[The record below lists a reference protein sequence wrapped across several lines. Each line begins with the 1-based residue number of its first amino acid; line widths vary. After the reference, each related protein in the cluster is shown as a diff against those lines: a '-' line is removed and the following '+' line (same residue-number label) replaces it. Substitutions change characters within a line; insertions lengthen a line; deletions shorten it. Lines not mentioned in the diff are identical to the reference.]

1 MRNKLGS
8 AINRRVSG
16 VRLTAEDERAL
27 LASVMERKDEIVK
40 KKISIAMV
48 AAAVLIFAAVTCAF
62 AAGMNATPT
71 PTPLAP
77 ADDAL
82 LVTPEPT
89 LIAPEPTPTA
99 PVEHAKSTPM
109 PTFSES
115 EWNSFASDGVV
126 NMQMQCVSVEGAYV
140 TMKVRLTPVQSE
152 QVYLALNDSESGVDS
167 YPGRW
172 NLVINRDDLYLIL
185 PQALDSGRRST
196 QVAVDEYGL
205 TFTLCGWL
213 REETTDVVHVAATTG
228 GDCPPLSI
236 SVKCAPNDANTV
248 EIATTGGD
256 CPPLSVSVKRAPN
269 DADTTEISS
278 GAFDADG
285 VTVNRIA
292 CTTGDDFAS
301 VTIDYTADS
310 VPVYMTAHGNYMHRD
325 PNCGGMQDATRYDD
339 PREAQL
345 AAKPP
350 CPACWYDAVDAD
362 ALFES
367 VYALLN
373 PGVDVP
379 AYAHPNPISNFANAI
394 LNDGTRAVYLFYH
407 VESNPYGPTGNAI
420 QITHVDEDPQILFTL
435 LSAS

>member
-27 LASVMERKDEIVK
+27 LAGVMERKDEIVK
-40 KKISIAMV
+40 KKISVAMV

-89 LIAPEPTPTA
+89 
-99 PVEHAKSTPM
+99 PVPA
-109 PTFSES
+109 FSES
-115 EWNSFASDGVV
+115 EWNDSASDGVV
-126 NMQMQCVSVEGAYV
+126 NMKMQYVTVEGAYV
-140 TMKVRLTPVQSE
+140 TMKVRLTPVRSE
-152 QVYLALNDSESGVDS
+152 RVYLALNNSESGVDS

-172 NLVINRDDLYLIL
+172 NLVINRDDLQLIL

-213 REETTDVVHVAATTG
+213 REETTDVVHVAAATG

-236 SVKCAPNDANTV
+236 SVKCAPNDANT
-248 EIATTGGD
+248 
-256 CPPLSVSVKRAPN
+256 
-269 DADTTEISS
+269 TEIFS
-278 GAFDADG
+278 GAFDADAA
-285 VTVNRIA
+285 TVNRVA
-292 CTTGDDFAS
+292 CAAGDDFAS
-301 VTIDYTADS
+301 VTIDYTTDP

-325 PNCGGMQDATRYDD
+325 PNCGGMQNAARYDD

-394 LNDGTRAVYLFYH
+394 LNDGSRAVYLFYH
-407 VESNPYGPTGNAI
+407 VESIPCDLPGYAI
-420 QITHVDEDPQILFTL
+420 QITHMDEDRQILFTL
-435 LSAS
+435 PSAN

>member
-40 KKISIAMV
+40 KKISVAMV

-71 PTPLAP
+71 PTPLAL

-89 LIAPEPTPTA
+89 LVAPEPTPVLA
-99 PVEHAKSTPM
+99 
-109 PTFSES
+109 FNES
-115 EWNSFASDGVV
+115 EWNDSASDGVV
-126 NMQMQCVSVEGAYV
+126 NMKMQYVSVEGAYV
-140 TMKVRLTPVQSE
+140 TMKVRLTPVRSE
-152 QVYLALNDSESGVDS
+152 RVYLALNDSESGVDS

-172 NLVINRDDLYLIL
+172 NLVINPDDLSLIL

-213 REETTDVVHVAATTG
+213 REETTDVVHVAAATG

-236 SVKCAPNDANTV
+236 SVKCAPNDANT
-248 EIATTGGD
+248 
-256 CPPLSVSVKRAPN
+256 
-269 DADTTEISS
+269 TEIFS

-285 VTVNRIA
+285 ATINRVA
-292 CTTGDDFAS
+292 CATGDDFAS

-310 VPVYMTAHGNYMHRD
+310 APVYMTAHGNYMHRD
-325 PNCGGMQDATRYDD
+325 PNCGGMQDAARYDD

-373 PGVDVP
+373 PGADVP

-394 LNDGTRAVYLFYH
+394 LNDGSRAVYLFCH
-407 VESNPYGPTGNAI
+407 VEAIPCDLPGYAI
-420 QITHVDEDPQILFTL
+420 QITHMDEDRQILFTL
-435 LSAS
+435 PSAN

>member
-40 KKISIAMV
+40 KKISVAMV

-82 LVTPEPT
+82 LASPTPSAPADDALLVTPEPT
-89 LIAPEPTPTA
+89 LVAPEPTPVLA
-99 PVEHAKSTPM
+99 
-109 PTFSES
+109 FNES
-115 EWNSFASDGVV
+115 EWNDSASDGVV
-126 NMQMQCVSVEGAYV
+126 NMKMQYVSVEGAYV
-140 TMKVRLTPVQSE
+140 TMKVRLTPVRSE
-152 QVYLALNDSESGVDS
+152 RVYLALNDSESGVDS
-167 YPGRW
+167 CPGRW
-172 NLVINRDDLYLIL
+172 NLVISRDDLSLIL

-213 REETTDVVHVAATTG
+213 REETTDVVHVAAATG

-236 SVKCAPNDANTV
+236 SVKCAPNDANT
-248 EIATTGGD
+248 
-256 CPPLSVSVKRAPN
+256 
-269 DADTTEISS
+269 TEIFS
-278 GAFDADG
+278 GAFDAD
-285 VTVNRIA
+285 VATVNRIA
-292 CTTGDDFAS
+292 CAAGDDFAS
-301 VTIDYTADS
+301 VTIDYTADP

-325 PNCGGMQDATRYDD
+325 PNCGGMQDAARYDD

-394 LNDGTRAVYLFYH
+394 LNDGSRAVYLFYH
-407 VESNPYGPTGNAI
+407 VESIPCDLPGYAI
-420 QITHVDEDPQILFTL
+420 QITHMDEDRQILFTL
-435 LSAS
+435 PSAN

>member
-40 KKISIAMV
+40 KKISVAMV

-89 LIAPEPTPTA
+89 LVAPEPTPVPA
-99 PVEHAKSTPM
+99 
-109 PTFSES
+109 FSES
-115 EWNSFASDGVV
+115 EWNDSASDGVV
-126 NMQMQCVSVEGAYV
+126 NMKMQYVTVEGAYV
-140 TMKVRLTPVQSE
+140 TMKVRLTPVRSE
-152 QVYLALNDSESGVDS
+152 RVYLALNNSESGVDS

-172 NLVINRDDLYLIL
+172 NLVISRDDLHLIL

-213 REETTDVVHVAATTG
+213 REETTDVVHVAAATG

-236 SVKCAPNDANTV
+236 SVKCAPNDANT
-248 EIATTGGD
+248 
-256 CPPLSVSVKRAPN
+256 
-269 DADTTEISS
+269 TEIFS
-278 GAFDADG
+278 GAFDADAA
-285 VTVNRIA
+285 TVNRVA
-292 CTTGDDFAS
+292 CATGDDFAS
-301 VTIDYTADS
+301 VTIDYTADP

-325 PNCGGMQDATRYDD
+325 PNCGGMQNAARYDD

-394 LNDGTRAVYLFYH
+394 LNDGSRAVYLFCH
-407 VESNPYGPTGNAI
+407 VESIPCDLPGYAI
-420 QITHVDEDPQILFTL
+420 QITHMDEDRQILFTL
-435 LSAS
+435 PSAN

>member
-40 KKISIAMV
+40 KKISVAMV
-48 AAAVLIFAAVTCAF
+48 AAAVLIFAAVACAF

-82 LVTPEPT
+82 LVTPKPT
-89 LIAPEPTPTA
+89 LVAPEPTPVPA
-99 PVEHAKSTPM
+99 
-109 PTFSES
+109 FSES
-115 EWNSFASDGVV
+115 EWNDSASDGVV
-126 NMQMQCVSVEGAYV
+126 NMKMQCVTVEGAYV
-140 TMKVRLTPVQSE
+140 TMKVRLTPVRSE

-167 YPGRW
+167 CPGRW
-172 NLVINRDDLYLIL
+172 NLVINPDDLSLIL

-213 REETTDVVHVAATTG
+213 REETTDVVHVAAATG

-236 SVKCAPNDANTV
+236 SVKCAPNDANT
-248 EIATTGGD
+248 
-256 CPPLSVSVKRAPN
+256 
-269 DADTTEISS
+269 TEIFS
-278 GAFDADG
+278 GAFDAD
-285 VTVNRIA
+285 VATVNRIA
-292 CTTGDDFAS
+292 CAAGDDFAS
-301 VTIDYTADS
+301 VTIDYTADPA
-310 VPVYMTAHGNYMHRD
+310 PVYMTAHGNYMHR
-325 PNCGGMQDATRYDD
+325 GMQTAARYDD

-379 AYAHPNPISNFANAI
+379 AYAHPNPISNFANSI
-394 LNDGTRAVYLFYH
+394 LNDGSRAVYLFYH
-407 VESNPYGPTGNAI
+407 VESIPCDLPGYAI
-420 QITHVDEDPQILFTL
+420 QITHMDEDRQILFTL
-435 LSAS
+435 PSAN

>member
-27 LASVMERKDEIVK
+27 LAGVMERKDEIVK
-40 KKISIAMV
+40 KKISVAMV
-48 AAAVLIFAAVTCAF
+48 AAAVLIFAAVACAF

-89 LIAPEPTPTA
+89 LVAPEPTLVAPEPTPVPA
-99 PVEHAKSTPM
+99 
-109 PTFSES
+109 FSES
-115 EWNSFASDGVV
+115 EWNDSASDGVV
-126 NMQMQCVSVEGAYV
+126 NMKMQCVTVEGAYV
-140 TMKVRLTPVQSE
+140 TMKVRLTPVRSE
-152 QVYLALNDSESGVDS
+152 RVYLALNDSESGVDS
-167 YPGRW
+167 CPGRW
-172 NLVINRDDLYLIL
+172 NLVISRDDLQLIL

-213 REETTDVVHVAATTG
+213 REETTDVVHVAAATG

-236 SVKCAPNDANTV
+236 SVKCAPNDANT
-248 EIATTGGD
+248 
-256 CPPLSVSVKRAPN
+256 
-269 DADTTEISS
+269 TEIFS
-278 GAFDADG
+278 GAFDADAA
-285 VTVNRIA
+285 TVNRVA
-292 CTTGDDFAS
+292 CAAGDDFAS
-301 VTIDYTADS
+301 VTIDYATDP

-325 PNCGGMQDATRYDD
+325 PNCGGMQDAARYDD

-394 LNDGTRAVYLFYH
+394 LNDGSRAVYLFYH
-407 VESNPYGPTGNAI
+407 VESIPCDLPGYAI
-420 QITHVDEDPQILFTL
+420 QITHMDEDRQILFTL
-435 LSAS
+435 PSAN

>member
-8 AINRRVSG
+8 AINRRLSG

-27 LASVMERKDEIVK
+27 LAGVMERKDEIVK
-40 KKISIAMV
+40 KKISVAMV
-48 AAAVLIFAAVTCAF
+48 AAAVLIFAAVACAF
-62 AAGMNATPT
+62 AASMNATPA

-82 LVTPEPT
+82 LASPTPSVPADDALLATPEPT
-89 LIAPEPTPTA
+89 
-99 PVEHAKSTPM
+99 PVPAL
-109 PTFSES
+109 SES
-115 EWNSFASDGVV
+115 EWNDSASDGVV
-126 NMQMQCVSVEGAYV
+126 NMKMQCVTVEGAYV

-152 QVYLALNDSESGVDS
+152 RVYLALNDSESGVDS

-172 NLVINRDDLYLIL
+172 NLLINRDDLQLIL

-213 REETTDVVHVAATTG
+213 REAATDVVHVAAATG

-236 SVKCAPNDANTV
+236 SVKCAPNDANT
-248 EIATTGGD
+248 
-256 CPPLSVSVKRAPN
+256 
-269 DADTTEISS
+269 TEIFS

-285 VTVNRIA
+285 ATVNRVA
-292 CTTGDDFAS
+292 CAAGDDFAS

-310 VPVYMTAHGNYMHRD
+310 APVYMTAYGSYMHRD
-325 PNCGGMQDATRYDD
+325 PNCGGMQNAARYDD
-339 PREAQL
+339 PRETQL

-394 LNDGTRAVYLFYH
+394 LNDGSHAVYLFCH
-407 VESNPYGPTGNAI
+407 VESIPCDLPGYAI
-420 QITHVDEDPQILFTL
+420 QITHMDEDRQILFTL
-435 LSAS
+435 PSAN

>member
-40 KKISIAMV
+40 KKISVAMV

-89 LIAPEPTPTA
+89 
-99 PVEHAKSTPM
+99 PVPA
-109 PTFSES
+109 FSES
-115 EWNSFASDGVV
+115 EWNDSASDGVV
-126 NMQMQCVSVEGAYV
+126 NMKMQCVTVEGAYV

-152 QVYLALNDSESGVDS
+152 RVYLALNDSESGVDS

-172 NLVINRDDLYLIL
+172 NLVINRDDLQLIL
-185 PQALDSGRRST
+185 PQALDSGRRDT

-213 REETTDVVHVAATTG
+213 REETTDVVHVAAATG

-236 SVKCAPNDANTV
+236 SVKCAPNDANT
-248 EIATTGGD
+248 
-256 CPPLSVSVKRAPN
+256 
-269 DADTTEISS
+269 TEIFS

-285 VTVNRIA
+285 ATINRVA
-292 CTTGDDFAS
+292 CAAGDDFAS

-310 VPVYMTAHGNYMHRD
+310 APVYMTAYGSYMHRD
-325 PNCGGMQDATRYDD
+325 PNCGGMQDAARYDD

-394 LNDGTRAVYLFYH
+394 LNDGSRAVYLFYH
-407 VESNPYGPTGNAI
+407 VESIPCDLPGYAI
-420 QITHVDEDPQILFTL
+420 QITHMDEDRQILFTL
-435 LSAS
+435 PSAN

>member
-40 KKISIAMV
+40 KKISVAMV

-82 LVTPEPT
+82 LASPTPSAPADDALLVTPEPT
-89 LIAPEPTPTA
+89 LVAPEPTPVPA
-99 PVEHAKSTPM
+99 
-109 PTFSES
+109 FSES
-115 EWNSFASDGVV
+115 EWNDSASDGVV
-126 NMQMQCVSVEGAYV
+126 NMKMQYVSVEGAYV
-140 TMKVRLTPVQSE
+140 TMKVRLTPVRSE
-152 QVYLALNDSESGVDS
+152 QVYLALNNSESGVDS

-172 NLVINRDDLYLIL
+172 NLVINPDDLSLIL

-213 REETTDVVHVAATTG
+213 REETTDVVHVAAATG

-236 SVKCAPNDANTV
+236 SVKCAPNDANT
-248 EIATTGGD
+248 
-256 CPPLSVSVKRAPN
+256 
-269 DADTTEISS
+269 TEIFS
-278 GAFDADG
+278 GAFDADAA
-285 VTVNRIA
+285 TVNRIA
-292 CTTGDDFAS
+292 CAAGDDFAS
-301 VTIDYTADS
+301 VAIDYTTDPA
-310 VPVYMTAHGNYMHRD
+310 PVYMTAHGNYMHRD
-325 PNCGGMQDATRYDD
+325 PNCGGMQNAARYDD

-394 LNDGTRAVYLFYH
+394 LNDGSRAVYLFYH
-407 VESNPYGPTGNAI
+407 VESIPCDLPGYAI
-420 QITHVDEDPQILFTL
+420 QITHMDEDRQ
-435 LSAS
+435 

>member
-8 AINRRVSG
+8 AINRRLSG

-62 AAGMNATPT
+62 AAGMNATPA

-126 NMQMQCVSVEGAYV
+126 NMQMQCVSVDGAYV

-152 QVYLALNDSESGVDS
+152 QVYLALNNSESGVDS

-248 EIATTGGD
+248 EI
-256 CPPLSVSVKRAPN
+256 
-269 DADTTEISS
+269 SS

-310 VPVYMTAHGNYMHRD
+310 VPVYMTARGNYMHRD

-367 VYALLN
+367 VYSLLN

-407 VESNPYGPTGNAI
+407 VESNPYGSTGNAI

-435 LSAS
+435 PSAS

>member
-8 AINRRVSG
+8 AINRRVSS

-40 KKISIAMV
+40 KKISVAMV

-82 LVTPEPT
+82 LASPTPSAPADDALLVTPEPT
-89 LIAPEPTPTA
+89 LVAPEPTPVPA
-99 PVEHAKSTPM
+99 
-109 PTFSES
+109 FSES
-115 EWNSFASDGVV
+115 EWNDSASDGVV
-126 NMQMQCVSVEGAYV
+126 NMKMQYVSVEGAYV
-140 TMKVRLTPVQSE
+140 TMKVRLTPVRSE
-152 QVYLALNDSESGVDS
+152 QVYLALNNSESGVDS

-172 NLVINRDDLYLIL
+172 NLVINPDDLSLIL

-213 REETTDVVHVAATTG
+213 REETTDVVHVAAATG

-236 SVKCAPNDANTV
+236 SVKCAPNDANT
-248 EIATTGGD
+248 
-256 CPPLSVSVKRAPN
+256 
-269 DADTTEISS
+269 TEIFS
-278 GAFDADG
+278 GAFDAD
-285 VTVNRIA
+285 VATVNRIA
-292 CTTGDDFAS
+292 CAAGDDFAS
-301 VTIDYTADS
+301 VTIDYATDP

-325 PNCGGMQDATRYDD
+325 PNCGGMQNAARYDD

-394 LNDGTRAVYLFYH
+394 LNDGSRAVYLFYH
-407 VESNPYGPTGNAI
+407 VESIPCDLPGYAI
-420 QITHVDEDPQILFTL
+420 QITHMDEDRQILFTL
-435 LSAS
+435 PSAN

>member
-8 AINRRVSG
+8 AINRRLSG

-62 AAGMNATPT
+62 AAGMNATPA

-109 PTFSES
+109 PTTAFSES

-248 EIATTGGD
+248 EIF
-256 CPPLSVSVKRAPN
+256 
-269 DADTTEISS
+269 S
-278 GAFDADG
+278 GALDADG
-285 VTVNRIA
+285 ATINRVA

-301 VTIDYTADS
+301 VAIDYTADS
-310 VPVYMTAHGNYMHRD
+310 APIYMTARGNYMHRN

-339 PREAQL
+339 PRGAQL

-394 LNDGTRAVYLFYH
+394 LNDGARAVYLFYH
-407 VESNPYGPTGNAI
+407 IESNPYGPTGNAI

-435 LSAS
+435 PSAS

>member
-40 KKISIAMV
+40 KKISVAMV

-82 LVTPEPT
+82 LASPTPSAPADDALLVTPKPT
-89 LIAPEPTPTA
+89 LVAPEPTPVPA
-99 PVEHAKSTPM
+99 
-109 PTFSES
+109 FSES
-115 EWNSFASDGVV
+115 EWNDSASDGVV
-126 NMQMQCVSVEGAYV
+126 NMKMQYVSVEGAYV
-140 TMKVRLTPVQSE
+140 TMKVRLTPVRSE
-152 QVYLALNDSESGVDS
+152 RVYLALNNSESGVDS

-172 NLVINRDDLYLIL
+172 NLVISRDDLHLIL

-213 REETTDVVHVAATTG
+213 REETTDVVHVAAATG

-236 SVKCAPNDANTV
+236 SVKCAPNDA
-248 EIATTGGD
+248 
-256 CPPLSVSVKRAPN
+256 K
-269 DADTTEISS
+269 TTEIFS
-278 GAFDADG
+278 GAFDADAA
-285 VTVNRIA
+285 TVNRVA
-292 CTTGDDFAS
+292 CATGDDFAS
-301 VTIDYTADS
+301 VTIDYATDP
-310 VPVYMTAHGNYMHRD
+310 VPAYMTAHGNYMHRD
-325 PNCGGMQDATRYDD
+325 PNCGGMQNAARYDD

-394 LNDGTRAVYLFYH
+394 LNDGSRAIYLFYH
-407 VESNPYGPTGNAI
+407 VESIPCDLPGYAI
-420 QITHVDEDPQILFTL
+420 QITHMDEDRQILFTL
-435 LSAS
+435 PSAN

>member
-40 KKISIAMV
+40 KKISVAMV

-89 LIAPEPTPTA
+89 LVAPEPTPVPA
-99 PVEHAKSTPM
+99 
-109 PTFSES
+109 FSES
-115 EWNSFASDGVV
+115 EWNDSASDGVV
-126 NMQMQCVSVEGAYV
+126 NMKMQYVSVEGAYV
-140 TMKVRLTPVQSE
+140 TMKVRLTPVRSE
-152 QVYLALNDSESGVDS
+152 QVYLALNNSESGVDS

-172 NLVINRDDLYLIL
+172 NLVINPDDLSLIL

-213 REETTDVVHVAATTG
+213 REETTDVVHVAVATG

-236 SVKCAPNDANTV
+236 SVKCAPNDANT
-248 EIATTGGD
+248 
-256 CPPLSVSVKRAPN
+256 
-269 DADTTEISS
+269 TEIFS
-278 GAFDADG
+278 GAFDADAA
-285 VTVNRIA
+285 TVNRIA
-292 CTTGDDFAS
+292 CAAGDDFAS
-301 VTIDYTADS
+301 VTIDYTADPA
-310 VPVYMTAHGNYMHRD
+310 PVYMTAHGNYMHRD
-325 PNCGGMQDATRYDD
+325 PNCGGMQNAARYDD

-373 PGVDVP
+373 TGVDVP

-394 LNDGTRAVYLFYH
+394 LNDGSRAVYLFYH
-407 VESNPYGPTGNAI
+407 VESIPCDLPGYAI
-420 QITHVDEDPQILFTL
+420 QITHMDEDRQILFTL
-435 LSAS
+435 SSAN

>member
-40 KKISIAMV
+40 KKISVAMV

-89 LIAPEPTPTA
+89 LVAPEPTPVPA
-99 PVEHAKSTPM
+99 
-109 PTFSES
+109 FSES
-115 EWNSFASDGVV
+115 EWNDSASDGVV
-126 NMQMQCVSVEGAYV
+126 NMKMQYVSVEGAYV
-140 TMKVRLTPVQSE
+140 TMKVRLTPVRSE
-152 QVYLALNDSESGVDS
+152 RVYLALNNSESGVDS

-172 NLVINRDDLYLIL
+172 NLVISRDDLHLIL

-213 REETTDVVHVAATTG
+213 REETTDVVHVAAATG

-236 SVKCAPNDANTV
+236 SVKCAPNDANT
-248 EIATTGGD
+248 
-256 CPPLSVSVKRAPN
+256 
-269 DADTTEISS
+269 TEIFS
-278 GAFDADG
+278 GAFDAD
-285 VTVNRIA
+285 VATVNRIA
-292 CTTGDDFAS
+292 CAAGDDFAS
-301 VTIDYTADS
+301 VTIDYTADP

-325 PNCGGMQDATRYDD
+325 PNCGGMQNAARYDD

-394 LNDGTRAVYLFYH
+394 LNDGSRAVYLFCH
-407 VESNPYGPTGNAI
+407 VESIPCDLPGYAI
-420 QITHVDEDPQILFTL
+420 QITHMDEDRQILFTL
-435 LSAS
+435 PSAN

>member
-40 KKISIAMV
+40 KKISVAMV

-62 AAGMNATPT
+62 AASMNATPT

-89 LIAPEPTPTA
+89 LVAPEPTPVPA
-99 PVEHAKSTPM
+99 
-109 PTFSES
+109 FSES
-115 EWNSFASDGVV
+115 EWNDSASDGVV
-126 NMQMQCVSVEGAYV
+126 NMKMQCVSVEGAYV
-140 TMKVRLTPVQSE
+140 TMKVRLTPVRSE
-152 QVYLALNDSESGVDS
+152 RVYLALNNSESGVDS

-172 NLVINRDDLYLIL
+172 NLVINPDDLSLIL
-185 PQALDSGRRST
+185 PQALDSGRRDT

-213 REETTDVVHVAATTG
+213 REETTDVVHVAAATG

-236 SVKCAPNDANTV
+236 SVKCAPNDANT
-248 EIATTGGD
+248 
-256 CPPLSVSVKRAPN
+256 
-269 DADTTEISS
+269 TEIFS
-278 GAFDADG
+278 GAFDADAA
-285 VTVNRIA
+285 TVNRVA
-292 CTTGDDFAS
+292 CATGDDFAA

-310 VPVYMTAHGNYMHRD
+310 APVYMTAHGNYMHRD
-325 PNCGGMQDATRYDD
+325 PNCGGMQDAARYDD

-373 PGVDVP
+373 PGMDVP

-394 LNDGTRAVYLFYH
+394 LNDGSRAVYLFYH
-407 VESNPYGPTGNAI
+407 VESIPCDLPGYAI
-420 QITHVDEDPQILFTL
+420 QITHMDEDRQILFTL
-435 LSAS
+435 PSAN

>member
-40 KKISIAMV
+40 KKISVAMV
-48 AAAVLIFAAVTCAF
+48 AAAVLIFAAVACAF

-82 LVTPEPT
+82 LASPTPSAPADDALLVTPEPT
-89 LIAPEPTPTA
+89 LVAPEPTPVPA
-99 PVEHAKSTPM
+99 
-109 PTFSES
+109 FSES
-115 EWNSFASDGVV
+115 EWNDSASDGVV
-126 NMQMQCVSVEGAYV
+126 NMKMQCVSVEGAYV
-140 TMKVRLTPVQSE
+140 TMKVRLTPVRSE
-152 QVYLALNDSESGVDS
+152 RVYLALNNSESGVDN

-172 NLVINRDDLYLIL
+172 NLVINPDDLSLIL

-213 REETTDVVHVAATTG
+213 REETTDVVHVAAATG

-236 SVKCAPNDANTV
+236 SVKCAPNDANT
-248 EIATTGGD
+248 
-256 CPPLSVSVKRAPN
+256 
-269 DADTTEISS
+269 TEIFS
-278 GAFDADG
+278 GAFDADAA
-285 VTVNRIA
+285 TVNRVA
-292 CTTGDDFAS
+292 CATGDDFAS
-301 VTIDYTADS
+301 VTIDYTVDS
-310 VPVYMTAHGNYMHRD
+310 APVYMTAHGNYMHRD
-325 PNCGGMQDATRYDD
+325 PNCGGMQDAARYDD

-394 LNDGTRAVYLFYH
+394 LNDGSRAVYLFYH
-407 VESNPYGPTGNAI
+407 VESIPCDLPGYAI
-420 QITHVDEDPQILFTL
+420 QITHMDEDRQILFTL
-435 LSAS
+435 PSAN

>member
-40 KKISIAMV
+40 KKISVAMV
-48 AAAVLIFAAVTCAF
+48 AAAVLIFAAVACAF

-82 LVTPEPT
+82 LVTPKPT
-89 LIAPEPTPTA
+89 LVAPEPTPVPA
-99 PVEHAKSTPM
+99 
-109 PTFSES
+109 FSES
-115 EWNSFASDGVV
+115 EWNDSASDGVV
-126 NMQMQCVSVEGAYV
+126 NMKMQYVNVEGAYV

-152 QVYLALNDSESGVDS
+152 RVYLALNDSESGVDS
-167 YPGRW
+167 CPGRW
-172 NLVINRDDLYLIL
+172 NLVINRDDLQLIL

-213 REETTDVVHVAATTG
+213 REETTDVVHVAAATG

-236 SVKCAPNDANTV
+236 SVKCAPNDA
-248 EIATTGGD
+248 
-256 CPPLSVSVKRAPN
+256 K
-269 DADTTEISS
+269 TTEIFS
-278 GAFDADG
+278 GAFDADAA
-285 VTVNRIA
+285 TVNRVA
-292 CTTGDDFAS
+292 CATGDDFAS
-301 VTIDYTADS
+301 VTIDYATDP

-325 PNCGGMQDATRYDD
+325 PNCGGMQNAARYDD

-394 LNDGTRAVYLFYH
+394 LNDGSRAVYLFYH
-407 VESNPYGPTGNAI
+407 VESIPCDLPGYAI
-420 QITHVDEDPQILFTL
+420 QITHMDEDRQILFTL
-435 LSAS
+435 PSAN

>member
-62 AAGMNATPT
+62 AAGMNGTPA

-152 QVYLALNDSESGVDS
+152 RVYLALNDSESGLDS

-236 SVKCAPNDANTV
+236 SVKCAPNDANT
-248 EIATTGGD
+248 
-256 CPPLSVSVKRAPN
+256 
-269 DADTTEISS
+269 TEIFS
-278 GAFDADG
+278 GTLDADG
-285 VTVNRIA
+285 ATVSRVA

-301 VTIDYTADS
+301 VAIDYTADS
-310 VPVYMTAHGNYMHRD
+310 VPVYMTARGNYMHRD
-325 PNCGGMQDATRYDD
+325 PNCGGMQNATRYDD
-339 PREAQL
+339 PREAQI

-394 LNDGTRAVYLFYH
+394 LNDGARAVYLFYH
-407 VESNPYGPTGNAI
+407 VESNPYDPTGNAI

-435 LSAS
+435 PSAS

>member
-27 LASVMERKDEIVK
+27 LAGVMERKDEIVK
-40 KKISIAMV
+40 KKISVAMV

-82 LVTPEPT
+82 LASPTPSAPADDALLVTPEPT
-89 LIAPEPTPTA
+89 LVAPEPTP
-99 PVEHAKSTPM
+99 M
-109 PTFSES
+109 PAFSES
-115 EWNSFASDGVV
+115 EWNDSASDGVV
-126 NMQMQCVSVEGAYV
+126 NMKMQYVSVEGAYV
-140 TMKVRLTPVQSE
+140 TMKVRLTPVRSE
-152 QVYLALNDSESGVDS
+152 RVYLALNDSESGVDIC
-167 YPGRW
+167 PGRW
-172 NLVINRDDLYLIL
+172 NLVINPDDLSLIL

-213 REETTDVVHVAATTG
+213 REETTDVVHVAAATG

-236 SVKCAPNDANTV
+236 SVKCAPNDANT
-248 EIATTGGD
+248 
-256 CPPLSVSVKRAPN
+256 
-269 DADTTEISS
+269 TEIFS

-285 VTVNRIA
+285 ATVNRVA
-292 CTTGDDFAS
+292 CAAGDDFAS
-301 VTIDYTADS
+301 VTIDYTADP

-325 PNCGGMQDATRYDD
+325 PNCGGMQDAARYDD

-394 LNDGTRAVYLFYH
+394 LNDGSRAVYLFYH
-407 VESNPYGPTGNAI
+407 VESIPCDLPGYAI
-420 QITHVDEDPQILFTL
+420 QITHMDEDRQILFTL
-435 LSAS
+435 PSAN

>member
-27 LASVMERKDEIVK
+27 LAGVMERKDEIVK
-40 KKISIAMV
+40 KKISVAMV
-48 AAAVLIFAAVTCAF
+48 AAAVLIFAAVACAF

-82 LVTPEPT
+82 LVTPKPT
-89 LIAPEPTPTA
+89 LVAPEPTPVPA
-99 PVEHAKSTPM
+99 
-109 PTFSES
+109 FSES
-115 EWNSFASDGVV
+115 EWNDSASDGVV
-126 NMQMQCVSVEGAYV
+126 NMKMQYVSVEGAYV
-140 TMKVRLTPVQSE
+140 TMKVRLTPVRSE
-152 QVYLALNDSESGVDS
+152 RVYLALNDSESGVDS
-167 YPGRW
+167 CPGRW
-172 NLVINRDDLYLIL
+172 NLVISRDDLHLIL

-213 REETTDVVHVAATTG
+213 REETTDVVHVASATG

-236 SVKCAPNDANTV
+236 SVKCAPNDA
-248 EIATTGGD
+248 
-256 CPPLSVSVKRAPN
+256 K
-269 DADTTEISS
+269 TTEIFS
-278 GAFDADG
+278 GAFDADAA
-285 VTVNRIA
+285 TVNRVA
-292 CTTGDDFAS
+292 CATGDDFAS
-301 VTIDYTADS
+301 VTIDYATDP

-325 PNCGGMQDATRYDD
+325 PNCGGMQNAARYDD

-394 LNDGTRAVYLFYH
+394 LNDGSRAVYLFCH
-407 VESNPYGPTGNAI
+407 VESIPCDLPGYAI
-420 QITHVDEDPQILFTL
+420 QITHMDEDRQILFTL
-435 LSAS
+435 PSAN

>member
-40 KKISIAMV
+40 KKISVAMV

-62 AAGMNATPT
+62 AAGMNATPA

-89 LIAPEPTPTA
+89 LVAPEPTPTA
-99 PVEHAKSTPM
+99 PVEYAKSTPM

-152 QVYLALNDSESGVDS
+152 RVYLALNDSEFGVDS

-236 SVKCAPNDANTV
+236 SVKCAPNDANT
-248 EIATTGGD
+248 
-256 CPPLSVSVKRAPN
+256 
-269 DADTTEISS
+269 TEIFS
-278 GAFDADG
+278 GTLDADG
-285 VTVNRIA
+285 ATVSRVA

-310 VPVYMTAHGNYMHRD
+310 VPIYMTARGNYMHRD
-325 PNCGGMQDATRYDD
+325 PNCGGMQNATRYDD

-367 VYALLN
+367 VYSLLN

-379 AYAHPNPISNFANAI
+379 ACAHPNPISNFANAI
-394 LNDGTRAVYLFYH
+394 LNDGSRAVYLFYH
-407 VESNPYGPTGNAI
+407 VESAPYGPTGNAI

-435 LSAS
+435 PSAS

>member
-1 MRNKLGS
+1 M
-8 AINRRVSG
+8 
-16 VRLTAEDERAL
+16 
-27 LASVMERKDEIVK
+27 
-40 KKISIAMV
+40 
-48 AAAVLIFAAVTCAF
+48 
-62 AAGMNATPT
+62 
-71 PTPLAP
+71 P
-77 ADDAL
+77 A
-82 LVTPEPT
+82 
-89 LIAPEPTPTA
+89 
-99 PVEHAKSTPM
+99 
-109 PTFSES
+109 FSES
-115 EWNSFASDGVV
+115 EWNDSASDSVV
-126 NMQMQCVSVEGAYV
+126 NMKMQYVSVEGAYV

-152 QVYLALNDSESGVDS
+152 RVYLALNDSESGVDS

-172 NLVINRDDLYLIL
+172 NLVINPDDLSLIL

-213 REETTDVVHVAATTG
+213 REETTDVVHVAAATG

-236 SVKCAPNDANTV
+236 SVKCAPNDANT
-248 EIATTGGD
+248 
-256 CPPLSVSVKRAPN
+256 
-269 DADTTEISS
+269 TEIFS
-278 GAFDADG
+278 GAFDAD
-285 VTVNRIA
+285 VATVNRIA
-292 CTTGDDFAS
+292 CAAGDDFAS

-310 VPVYMTAHGNYMHRD
+310 APVYMTAHGNYMHRD
-325 PNCGGMQDATRYDD
+325 PNCGGMQDAARYDD

-394 LNDGTRAVYLFYH
+394 LNNGSRAVYLFYH
-407 VESNPYGPTGNAI
+407 VESIPCNLPGYAI
-420 QITHVDEDPQILFTL
+420 QITHMDEDRQILFTL
-435 LSAS
+435 PSAN

>member
-27 LASVMERKDEIVK
+27 LAGVMERKDEIVK
-40 KKISIAMV
+40 KKISVAMV

-62 AAGMNATPT
+62 AAGMNATPA
-71 PTPLAP
+71 PTPLAPADDALLASPTLSAP

-89 LIAPEPTPTA
+89 
-99 PVEHAKSTPM
+99 PVPA
-109 PTFSES
+109 FSES
-115 EWNSFASDGVV
+115 EWNDSASDGVV
-126 NMQMQCVSVEGAYV
+126 NMKMQCVTVEGAYV

-152 QVYLALNDSESGVDS
+152 RVYLALNDSESGVDS

-172 NLVINRDDLYLIL
+172 NLVINRDDLQLIL
-185 PQALDSGRRST
+185 PQALDSGRRDT

-213 REETTDVVHVAATTG
+213 REETTDVVHVAAATG

-236 SVKCAPNDANTV
+236 SVKCAPNDANT
-248 EIATTGGD
+248 
-256 CPPLSVSVKRAPN
+256 
-269 DADTTEISS
+269 TEIFS

-285 VTVNRIA
+285 ATINRVA
-292 CTTGDDFAS
+292 CAAGDDFAS

-310 VPVYMTAHGNYMHRD
+310 APVYMTAYGSYMHRD
-325 PNCGGMQDATRYDD
+325 PNCGGMQDAARYDD

-394 LNDGTRAVYLFYH
+394 LNDGSRAVYLFCH
-407 VESNPYGPTGNAI
+407 VEAIPCDLPGYAI
-420 QITHVDEDPQILFTL
+420 QITHMDEDRQILFTL
-435 LSAS
+435 PSAN

>member
-27 LASVMERKDEIVK
+27 LAGVMERKDEIVK
-40 KKISIAMV
+40 KKISVAMV
-48 AAAVLIFAAVTCAF
+48 AAAVLIFAAVACAF

-82 LVTPEPT
+82 LASPTPSAPADDALLVTPEPT
-89 LIAPEPTPTA
+89 LVAPEPTPVPA
-99 PVEHAKSTPM
+99 
-109 PTFSES
+109 FSES
-115 EWNSFASDGVV
+115 EWNDSASDGVV
-126 NMQMQCVSVEGAYV
+126 NMKMQYVSVEGAYV
-140 TMKVRLTPVQSE
+140 TMKVRLTPVRSE
-152 QVYLALNDSESGVDS
+152 QVYLALNNSESGVDS

-172 NLVINRDDLYLIL
+172 NLVINPDDLSLIL

-213 REETTDVVHVAATTG
+213 REETTDVVHVAAATG

-236 SVKCAPNDANTV
+236 SVKCAPNDA
-248 EIATTGGD
+248 
-256 CPPLSVSVKRAPN
+256 K
-269 DADTTEISS
+269 TTEIFS
-278 GAFDADG
+278 GAFDADAA
-285 VTVNRIA
+285 TVNRVA
-292 CTTGDDFAS
+292 CATGDDFAS
-301 VTIDYTADS
+301 VTIDYATDP

-325 PNCGGMQDATRYDD
+325 PNCGGMQDAARYDD

-394 LNDGTRAVYLFYH
+394 LNDGSRAVYLFCH
-407 VESNPYGPTGNAI
+407 VESIPCDLPGYAI
-420 QITHVDEDPQILFTL
+420 QITHMDEDRQILFTL
-435 LSAS
+435 PSAN

>member
-40 KKISIAMV
+40 KKISVAMV

-62 AAGMNATPT
+62 AASMNATPT

-89 LIAPEPTPTA
+89 LVAPEPTPVPA
-99 PVEHAKSTPM
+99 
-109 PTFSES
+109 FSES
-115 EWNSFASDGVV
+115 EWNDSASDGVV
-126 NMQMQCVSVEGAYV
+126 NMKMQYVNVEGAYV

-152 QVYLALNDSESGVDS
+152 GVYLALNDSESGVDS
-167 YPGRW
+167 CPGRW
-172 NLVINRDDLYLIL
+172 NLVINRDDLQLIL

-213 REETTDVVHVAATTG
+213 REATTDVVHVAAATG

-236 SVKCAPNDANTV
+236 SVKCAPNDANT
-248 EIATTGGD
+248 
-256 CPPLSVSVKRAPN
+256 
-269 DADTTEISS
+269 TEIFS
-278 GAFDADG
+278 GAFDADAA
-285 VTVNRIA
+285 TVNRVA
-292 CTTGDDFAS
+292 CATGDDFAS
-301 VTIDYTADS
+301 VTIDYATDP

-325 PNCGGMQDATRYDD
+325 PNCGGMQNAARYDD

-394 LNDGTRAVYLFYH
+394 LNDGSRAVYLFYH
-407 VESNPYGPTGNAI
+407 VESIPCDLPGYAI
-420 QITHVDEDPQILFTL
+420 QITHMDEDRQILFTL
-435 LSAS
+435 PSAN

>member
-40 KKISIAMV
+40 KKISVAMV
-48 AAAVLIFAAVTCAF
+48 AAAVLIFAAVACAF

-89 LIAPEPTPTA
+89 LVAPEPTPVPA
-99 PVEHAKSTPM
+99 
-109 PTFSES
+109 FSES
-115 EWNSFASDGVV
+115 EWNDSASDGVV

-140 TMKVRLTPVQSE
+140 TMKVRLTPVRSE
-152 QVYLALNDSESGVDS
+152 RVYLALNDSESGVDS
-167 YPGRW
+167 CPGRW
-172 NLVINRDDLYLIL
+172 NLLINRDDLHLIL

-213 REETTDVVHVAATTG
+213 REETTDVVHVAAATG

-236 SVKCAPNDANTV
+236 SVKCAPNDANT
-248 EIATTGGD
+248 
-256 CPPLSVSVKRAPN
+256 
-269 DADTTEISS
+269 TEIFS
-278 GAFDADG
+278 GVFDVDDAT
-285 VTVNRIA
+285 VTRVA
-292 CTTGDDFAS
+292 CAAGDDFAS
-301 VTIDYTADS
+301 VTIDYATDP

-325 PNCGGMQDATRYDD
+325 PNCGGMQNAARYDD

-394 LNDGTRAVYLFYH
+394 LNDGSRAVYLFYH
-407 VESNPYGPTGNAI
+407 VESIPCDLPGYAI
-420 QITHVDEDPQILFTL
+420 QITHMDEDRQILFTL
-435 LSAS
+435 PYAN